1 MSKRT
6 QLLSDVDYYKL
17 ELADGADY
25 LIDLGS
31 DGTLELTGNLSVSGN
46 VTQTEVNEIVVTDNT
61 IRLNNGETGIG
72 VTAGTSGI
80 EIDRGVA
87 DDAEFV
93 FDESLFTLRDGA
105 QFAGAFVA
113 RTANSNPLSIYAA
126 GLSGFAGDDIYIKPD
141 NGTVKIS
148 ESGIELYE
156 RRIFPYTGDDITPNP
171 SNPNGLSDPVDQNIL
186 VNVQSV
192 IDYIDGF
199 YTYNFQDRIQAGNSL
214 TGTPTSV
221 RIFEQ
226 EVSVLETSRIE
237 FTVDDTLV
245 GKITELQSEIFDIK
259 FANNI
264 ISPVSISGDLV
275 LKGGSLD
282 GNVQVDGYLN
292 FTEEADPDAPSAG
305 SVLYS
310 KTLGDGGTGVYF
322 KNTDGTQDELV
333 SRNKALLYS
342 IIF

>member
-148 ESGIELYE
+148 DISKLPTKFCCFVINPTYGCTSILCLEIKYGRFPRGTTSDLLRLISSKDS
-156 RRIFPYTGDDITPNP
+156 RRAVSYRVSSPSSHFPPG
-171 SNPNGLSDPVDQNIL
+171 
-186 VNVQSV
+186 
-192 IDYIDGF
+192 
-199 YTYNFQDRIQAGNSL
+199 
-214 TGTPTSV
+214 
-221 RIFEQ
+221 
-226 EVSVLETSRIE
+226 
-237 FTVDDTLV
+237 
-245 GKITELQSEIFDIK
+245 
-259 FANNI
+259 
-264 ISPVSISGDLV
+264 
-275 LKGGSLD
+275 
-282 GNVQVDGYLN
+282 
-292 FTEEADPDAPSAG
+292 
-305 SVLYS
+305 
-310 KTLGDGGTGVYF
+310 
-322 KNTDGTQDELV
+322 
-333 SRNKALLYS
+333 
-342 IIF
+342 